1 LPYLLTQMGDHQE
14 MYQRF
19 TMVFDEVFEWIQA
32 EVCIVSIFEYE
43 VMSMVAGAL
52 PGYALLHAEPFTSI
66 VLNINVCTWIHQD
79 CQDCEFCMVLAI
91 GQFQG
96 SSLVLMEPGLVL
108 KLREGDF
115 VVF

>member
-1 LPYLLTQMGDHQE
+1 
-14 MYQRF
+14 
-19 TMVFDEVFEWIQA
+19 VFDEVFEWIQA
-32 EVCIVSIFEYE
+32 KVCVCLPEEYE

-52 PGYALLHAEPFTSI
+52 PGNALLHAEPFTSI

-108 KLREGDF
+108 ELREGDF